1 MLRRATL
8 ALALVLLTAAFA
20 LPQDGLK
27 IGDRVGKLRFTDI
40 RSLPRTLDDFGAKKA
55 YVLVFTNTSCPVV
68 QRYLPTLQALEREYR
83 DKGVQFAAVNAAED
97 DSVVAM
103 ATQAVRHE
111 VEFPFVKDFG

>member
-40 RSLPRTLDDFGAKKA
+40 RYLPRTLDDFGTKKA
-55 YVLVFTNTSCPVV
+55 YVLVFTNTSCPLA
-68 QRYLPTLQALEREYR
+68 QRYLPVLQALAREYK
-83 DKGVQFAAVNAAED
+83 DVQIVAVNAADED
-97 DSVVAM
+97 SIIAM
-103 ATQAVRHE
+103 ATQAVQHDI
-111 VEFPFVKDFG
+111 DF